1 MGNQP
6 YPSSGRWIF
15 NTSIIFI
22 MAEKLINSGDLIRKR
37 SIKGINV
44 NIDGDSIQIMYNEWL
59 EINDEKIIDSIQVKS
74 YIRSFTAFSK
84 LPQVTS
90 LMDMINL
97 DLQRDNP
104 Q

>member
-1 MGNQP
+1 
-6 YPSSGRWIF
+6 
-15 NTSIIFI
+15 

-74 YIRSFTAFSK
+74 YMRSFTAFSK

-97 DLQRDNP
+97 DLQRDLP
-104 Q
+104 QELSNS

>member
-1 MGNQP
+1 
-6 YPSSGRWIF
+6 
-15 NTSIIFI
+15 

-74 YIRSFTAFSK
+74 YMRSFTAFSQ
-84 LPQVTS
+84 LPQITS

-104 Q
+104 QEPINNQN

>member
-1 MGNQP
+1 
-6 YPSSGRWIF
+6 
-15 NTSIIFI
+15 

-74 YIRSFTAFSK
+74 YMRSFTAFSK

-90 LMDMINL
+90 LMDMINI

-104 Q
+104 QEHANS